1 MVTAFGTEAAVA
13 LFSTADLFGSG
24 LALPG
29 PVPVVVAMP
38 VAVLGTLLLLGAAV
52 TVLLRR
58 RSLAYLF
65 VVLAL
70 VGFAGGVALDRL
82 AAAGAIPMAAAHD
95 AMVVVDATTVV
106 LLLAAVKAVA
116 RQGEP
121 AGTDEEVGHD

>member
-1 MVTAFGTEAAVA
+1 MITAFGTDATVARSFAV
-13 LFSTADLFGSG
+13 GSFENG
-24 LALPG
+24 VAG
-29 PVPVVVAMP
+29 AGSVPVVVAMP
-38 VAVLGTLLLLGAAV
+38 VAILGTLLLLGAAV

-116 RQGEP
+116 RQGEA
-121 AGTDEEVGHD
+121 AGADDEVGYD